1 MQSEADMKGD
11 ADIGVDRS
19 GSAEAVDGGREKFQ
33 FYSGLKNR
41 RLHSV
46 GMKNHPENP
55 EDPSFDRRPSL
66 ACQTSFPSLL
76 IKIRAVRFYLGK

>member
-1 MQSEADMKGD
+1 MQSEADVKRD

-19 GSAEAVDGGREKFQ
+19 GSAERPMDRGREKFQ

-41 RLHSV
+41 RPHSA

-55 EDPSFDRRPSL
+55 EDPPFDRRPSL
-66 ACQTSFPSLL
+66 VHRSPLP
-76 IKIRAVRFYLGK
+76 V